1 MQNFL
6 LKSPTESDLPI
17 PGAEPWHA
25 KPEDPALTVMT
36 DFRERSSVTT
46 ADTVTIDAALEHMK
60 HAGVRCA
67 FATNAARRV
76 IGLITAYDI
85 MGEKPMRYLRAV
97 PGQRHEVLVR
107 DIMLKLG
114 DWRVAD
120 VGDLERSTVAS
131 VSRHF
136 DETQLTHIPVMEFNQ
151 DGRRQL
157 RGLLS
162 AAKVKRLLA
171 KQG

>member
-1 MQNFL
+1 MSASSLRILN
-6 LKSPTESDLPI
+6 PI
-17 PGAEPWHA
+17 SFTDPPGSS
-25 KPEDPALTVMT
+25 
-36 DFRERSSVTT
+36 RRSSLCPLQRP
-46 ADTVTIDAALEHMK
+46 IDEPQRL
-60 HAGVRCA
+60 V
-67 FATNAARRV
+67 V
-76 IGLITAYDI
+76 GLITAYDI

-136 DETQLTHIPVMEFNQ
+136 DETLLTHIPVMEFNQ